1 MKQTL
6 LEAIRRIRNILRT
19 RQISKDVLL
28 SRNEKVFF
36 LLNKTGQ
43 GLEIGPSH
51 NPIAPKREGFRV
63 HILDHLDADGLKK
76 KYSSHGVNV
85 DAIEEVDFVWQGEK
99 LSELIGSVDCYDWII
114 ASHVIEH
121 YPDIVSFLRE
131 CEKLLKPMGV
141 LSLVVPDKRACFD
154 YFSPISSTGEILDS
168 YFQKRTRPSPGQVFN
183 HFANA
188 SKKNGAIA
196 WALSS
201 GSPND
206 LVHDFPQTL
215 SLLERAKATEEY
227 IDVHCWRFTPQ
238 VFANLLADL
247 NNIGLVGLRLV
258 RAFPTSG
265 CEFYVSLQKVVSD
278 PDVRSQESKV
288 ERLMRLHSA
297 CREVTAT
304 STTS

>member
-1 MKQTL
+1 MKQTVMG
-6 LEAIRRIRNILRT
+6 AFRRLRNIIRT
-19 RQISKDVLL
+19 RQIGEDVLL

-36 LLNKTGQ
+36 LLDKAGQ

-63 HILDHLDADGLKK
+63 HILDHLDSDGLRK
-76 KYSSHGVNV
+76 KYSIHGVNI

-121 YPDIVSFLRE
+121 YPDVVSFLQE
-131 CEKLLKPMGV
+131 CEKLLKPMGI

-154 YFSPISSTGEILDS
+154 YFSPVSSTGEILDS
-168 YFQKRTRPSPGQVFN
+168 YFQRRTRPSPGQVFN

-196 WALSS
+196 WSLTTD
-201 GSPND
+201 SPND
-206 LVHDFPQTL
+206 LVHEFQQTL
-215 SLLERAKATEEY
+215 GLLERAKTTEDY

-238 VFANLLADL
+238 VFSNLLADL
-247 NNIGLVGLRLV
+247 NNIGVVGLSLV
-258 RAFPTSG
+258 KAFPTNG
-265 CEFYVSLQKVVSD
+265 CEFYVSLQKVDNS
-278 PDVRSQESKV
+278 PDVRSQESRAV
-288 ERLMRLHSA
+288 RLMRL
-297 CREVTAT
+297 R
-304 STTS
+304 STCKEIL